1 MKKTII
7 YADKINGLMTD
18 LPEIDGLTI
27 NFCQDMEG
35 VRSYLNDENCPFEM
49 VLEVPNELVNLIDQ
63 EYGIND

>member
-1 MKKTII
+1 
-7 YADKINGLMTD
+7 MTD